1 MKIKAKLTIG
11 VGLLFILIVLLAV
24 VSTKYVNSLKKDTEN
39 ILRANYNT
47 LEYSRNMLI
56 ALDEMEM
63 GDIALH
69 KFETNLRKQQHNI
82 TEEGEKAAT
91 QKIEQHFQQLHTQPT
106 DPKVHIDIRKD
117 ITELMRLNMAAIE
130 RKSDVAKQTA
140 SSAII
145 WISVTGMLCFL
156 IAFILLVNLPGNIAN
171 PIKELTTS
179 IRQIAAQNYHQR
191 VHFEGH
197 SEFGELARSFN
208 TMAKKLEEYANSKIE
223 HILKDKKRIETLIN
237 NMHDPVI
244 GIDEN
249 QKVLFANQQ
258 ALKITGLKTE
268 QLIGKQIEEV
278 ALNNDLMRE
287 LTKNADH
294 NETGRTGKGAIK
306 IFADDKES
314 YFEKEQIDI
323 SIIPTGEHS
332 PQHIGQV
339 ILLRN
344 VTTFKE
350 LDFAKTNFIA
360 TVSHELKTPIS
371 SIRMSLQLLSNKQVG
386 ELNEEQEGLLH
397 NIQDDTER
405 LLNITGELLNMSQV
419 ETGNIQLNKQAG
431 DPLQMV
437 KYALEATKAQ
447 IEQKQIQI
455 SCEAKESLPKIYVDI
470 EKTAWVLINF
480 ITNAVRYSS
489 EEGKII
495 VSVVHEANRLTFSVE
510 DFGPGIE
517 NRYREKIFDR
527 YFQIPG
533 SNKTGTGLG
542 LAISKDFIETQGGVI
557 GVESTPGYGSKFY
570 FSFPVGN

>member
-47 LEYSRNMLI
+47 LEYARNMLI
-56 ALDEMEM
+56 ALDEMGTADM
-63 GDIALH
+63 ALY
-69 KFETNLRKQQHNI
+69 KFETNLLKQQHNI

-91 QKIEQHFQQLHTQPT
+91 QKIKQHFQQLRIKPV
-106 DPKVHIDIRKD
+106 DPKVHVEIRRD

-278 ALNNDLMRE
+278 ALNNDLVRE
-287 LTKNADH
+287 LTKHVNHTDRAGK
-294 NETGRTGKGAIK
+294 ETIK

-386 ELNEEQEGLLH
+386 ELNEEQQGLLH

-431 DPLQMV
+431 DPLKMV
-437 KYALEATKAQ
+437 QYALEATKAQ
-447 IEQKQIQI
+447 VEQKHVGII
-455 SCEAKESLPKIYVDI
+455 SEISENLPEIYVDI

-495 VSVVHEANRLTFSVE
+495 VSVVLEANRLIFSVE

-517 NRYREKIFDR
+517 NRYTEKIFDR

-542 LAISKDFIETQGGVI
+542 LAISKDFIETQGGII
-557 GVESTPGYGSKFY
+557 GVQSKPGYGSKFY
-570 FSFPVGN
+570 FSFPLAS